1 MATICI
7 CYGTTDGQTAEVA
20 EYVAAGIRELGHVAR
35 VIDLKDPADVAL
47 DGVDAV
53 LVGASIHMNSHA
65 SYVVNFV
72 KANLTTLRSL
82 PSAFVS
88 VSLSAYGDPARA
100 TGYIEQF
107 CAQTGWQPNASIAV
121 AGALRYTRYGVV
133 KRGLMKQVAREKN
146 LSTDTSVD
154 AVYTDWDAV
163 SAFTRDF
170 VSKIAVRT

>member
-20 EYVAAGIRELGHVAR
+20 DYVAATIRDLGHVAQ
-35 VIDLKDPADVAL
+35 VVDLKDAGVVAL
-47 DGVDAV
+47 TDVDAV
-53 LVGASIHMNSHA
+53 LVGASIHMNSHPA
-65 SYVVNFV
+65 YVVNFV
-72 KANLTTLRSL
+72 RANLTTLQSL

-88 VSLSAYGDPARA
+88 VSLSAHGDPARA
-100 TGYIEQF
+100 LGYIEHF
-107 CAQTGWQPNASIAV
+107 CSETGWQPDSSIAV

-133 KRGLMKQVAREKN
+133 KRGLMKQVAREKK

-163 SAFTRDF
+163 SAFTKDF
-170 VSKIAVRT
+170 VAKLGVRT